1 MCSQE
6 RGNDDV
12 ITQMYWLAISV
23 ENFQRIYPCGADAVR
38 RMPDEVDPHKT
49 RKEITIRVISPKW
62 MTRLLKKKKKKKN
75 EILLCIF

>member
-38 RMPDEVDPHKT
+38 RMPDEVDPHKIP
-49 RKEITIRVISPKW
+49 KEKYNSSYFSKMDDTTP
-62 MTRLLKKKKKKKN
+62 
-75 EILLCIF
+75 